1 VTTGGGNKS
10 VSEYRNVVRGRI
22 ERLLAAVDRWGRSV
36 EAARSGTSADVEA
49 AAREWQAAEDQLL
62 AAYREMPRQG
72 S

>member
-22 ERLLAAVDRWGRSV
+22 ERLLAAVDRWGRAV
-36 EAARSGTSADVEA
+36 EAARSGTSADVDA

-62 AAYREMPRQG
+62 AAYHEIPRQG

>member
-1 VTTGGGNKS
+1 MTTEGGSKS

-22 ERLLAAVDRWGRSV
+22 ERLLAAVDRWGRAV
-36 EAARSGTSADVEA
+36 EAARSGTSADVDA

-62 AAYREMPRQG
+62 AAYHEIPHEG